1 MKRNI
6 IIIVLILVGIVAT
19 TLLGNIIIIGDKI
32 GELTHRYV
40 ELGFYGAVLVTFAVL
55 IIRPI
60 IRIHYAPEFPKL
72 NIDDETDLA
81 KIYNF
86 GRKLASNC
94 SYIADSKERK
104 QHKEKL
110 IKLLI
115 SNSNNKDALKEI
127 ISNEICRR
135 VDGDKE
141 HDIKGINTRIK
152 DWAVTVFMVT
162 AVSQK
167 SSIDTLSV
175 IYFNYKMIEDIVLA
189 SGFRPTRRQLSKLY
203 IRILGTAFVSFISS
217 ELTDNI
223 DLSSAVADETMSDIS
238 SGSTGAAFIDKLRS
252 LPIVNTV
259 AGALCD
265 GAINALLTLRI
276 GYVTRSYI
284 IEGSEAFTN
293 YSSRRKIR
301 RRAMI
306 DALSAIPG
314 VTYRG
319 AKSIGSKTAK
329 LIMEFLGIKSEED
342 SAEA

>member
-40 ELGFYGAVLVTFAVL
+40 ELGFYGAVLATFAVL

-60 IRIHYAPEFPKL
+60 VRIHYAPEFPKL

-81 KIYNF
+81 NIYNF

-110 IKLLI
+110 LKLLI

-141 HDIKGINTRIK
+141 HDIKGINGRIK

-162 AVSQK
+162 AISQK
-167 SSIDTLSV
+167 SSIDSLSV
-175 IYFNYKMIEDIVLA
+175 IYFNYKMIEEIVLA
-189 SGFRPTRRQLSKLY
+189 SGFRPTHRQLFKLY
-203 IRILGTAFVSFISS
+203 VRILGTALASFVSS
-217 ELTDNI
+217 ELTDDI
-223 DLSSAVADETMSDIS
+223 DLSSTIADETMSDMA
-238 SGSTGAAFIDKLRS
+238 SGSTSAAFIDKLRS
-252 LPIVNTV
+252 LPLVNTV
-259 AGALCD
+259 VGSLCD

-306 DALSAIPG
+306 DALAAIPM
-314 VTYRG
+314 VTYRC
-319 AKSIGSKTAK
+319 AKSIGGKSVK
-329 LIMEFLGIKSEED
+329 LIMNLLGIKPDED
-342 SAEA
+342 RANA

>member
-6 IIIVLILVGIVAT
+6 IIIVLILVGIVVT
-19 TLLGNIIIIGDKI
+19 TLLGNIIIIGDKL

-40 ELGFYGAVLVTFAVL
+40 ELGFYGFVLAIFVVL

-60 IRIHYAPEFPKL
+60 VRIHNAPEFPKL
-72 NIDDETDLA
+72 NIEGETDLV

-94 SYIADSKERK
+94 NYIEDAKERK
-104 QHKEKL
+104 QHKELLLKQ
-110 IKLLI
+110 LI
-115 SNSNNKDALKEI
+115 SNSSNKDALKEI
-127 ISNEICRR
+127 ISNELCLRI
-135 VDGDKE
+135 DGDKE
-141 HDIKGINTRIK
+141 RDIKGINTRIK

-167 SSIDTLSV
+167 SSIDTLSA
-175 IYFNYKMIEDIVLA
+175 IYFNYKMIEEIVLA
-189 SGFRPTRRQLSKLY
+189 SGFRPTRRQLFKLY

-223 DLSSAVADETMSDIS
+223 DLSSAVADETISDIS

-284 IEGSEAFTN
+284 IEGAEAFTN

-319 AKSIGSKTAK
+319 AKCIGSKTAK
-329 LIMEFLGIKSEED
+329 HIMEFLDIKSEDD
-342 SAEA
+342 SAKA

>member
-6 IIIVLILVGIVAT
+6 IIIVLIIVGIIAT
-19 TLLGNIIIIGDKI
+19 TLLGNIIIIGDKL

-40 ELGFYGAVLVTFAVL
+40 ELGFYGAVLATFAVL

-104 QHKEKL
+104 QHKDKL
-110 IKLLI
+110 LKQLI

-189 SGFRPTRRQLSKLY
+189 SGFRPTRRQLFKLY

-223 DLSSAVADETMSDIS
+223 DLSSAVADETMSDLS

-329 LIMEFLGIKSEED
+329 YIMEFLGIKSEED
-342 SAEA
+342 SAKA

>member
-1 MKRNI
+1 M
-6 IIIVLILVGIVAT
+6 ILVGIVAT

-189 SGFRPTRRQLSKLY
+189 SGFRPTRRQLFKLY

-301 RRAMI
+301 RRAMM

-329 LIMEFLGIKSEED
+329 YIMEFLGIKSEED
-342 SAEA
+342 SAKA